1 LIGFRKYVALGLFAA
16 GVAPAFA
23 DVTVSVSRTTFNV
36 SEDGRQLAQD
46 EIVGL
51 ELAVA
56 DEAGNTAEF
65 RIEGTQID
73 PNDSEIRLYDVS
85 IRDKQTGEWRRF
97 CKPGPDGIA
106 MAFPLAG
113 TWTPSGRH
121 EDQPTFILT
130 CTAGAIGKCVR
141 FGYKPWKTTP
151 EGVSLWAYHEACTR
165 MVRADYC
172 GDGRSWTKDGTPID
186 LYDRLAI
193 QTEDHNDGMEFEAAW
208 GVDGA
213 HCVGRTRIPELLT
226 PDRLASV
233 CSRPPSVAQC
243 SREIMQKDTGVL
255 LLNNSQRR

>member
-1 LIGFRKYVALGLFAA
+1 MAA
-16 GVAPAFA
+16 GATPAFA
-23 DVTVSVSRTTFNV
+23 DVTVSVLRTEFNV
-36 SEDGRQLAQD
+36 SENGHQLAQD

-51 ELAVA
+51 ELTVA
-56 DEAGNTAEF
+56 DEAGNIADF
-65 RIEGTQID
+65 RVEGTRPDPID
-73 PNDSEIRLYDVS
+73 PEIRLYDVS
-85 IRDKQTGEWRRF
+85 VKDKQTGEWRRF
-97 CKPGPDGIA
+97 CQPGPDGIA

-151 EGVSLWAYHEACTR
+151 EGVSLWVYHEACTR

-193 QTEDHNDGMEFEAAW
+193 QTEDHSDGMEFEAAW

-213 HCVGRTRIPELLT
+213 HCVRHTRIPELLT
-226 PDRLASV
+226 ADRLASV

-243 SREIMQKDTGVL
+243 SRGILQQDSGVL
-255 LLNNSQRR
+255 LLNNSHR

>member
-1 LIGFRKYVALGLFAA
+1 LIGFRKYVALAFFAV
-16 GVAPAFA
+16 GVTPSFA
-23 DVTVSVSRTTFNV
+23 DVTVSVSRTEFNV
-36 SEDGRQLAQD
+36 SEDGRQLAQE

-56 DEAGNTAEF
+56 DEVGNTADF
-65 RIEGTQID
+65 RIEGTRID
-73 PNDSEIRLYDVS
+73 PTDAEIRLYDVS
-85 IRDKQTGEWRRF
+85 VRDKQTGEWRRF
-97 CKPGPDGIA
+97 CQPGPDGIA

-113 TWTPSGRH
+113 TWTASGRH

-151 EGVSLWAYHEACTR
+151 EGMSLWSYHEACTR

-186 LYDRLAI
+186 LYDRLGI

-213 HCVGRTRIPELLT
+213 HCVRHTRIPELLI
-226 PDRLASV
+226 PDRIATECKRQVSV
-233 CSRPPSVAQC
+233 AECSRA
-243 SREIMQKDTGVL
+243 IMQQDNRVL
-255 LLNNSQRR
+255 LLDNSHR

>member
-1 LIGFRKYVALGLFAA
+1 MGPSTYAALAFIAA
-16 GVAPAFA
+16 GAPPAFA
-23 DVTVSVSRTTFNV
+23 DVAVSVSRTEFNV
-36 SEDGRQLAQD
+36 SENGRRLAQD

-51 ELAVA
+51 ELTVA
-56 DEAGNTAEF
+56 DETGKTADF

-73 PNDSEIRLYDVS
+73 PTDSEIRLYDVS
-85 IRDKQTGEWRRF
+85 VKDKKTGEWQRF
-97 CKPGPDGIA
+97 CRPGPDGIA
-106 MAFPLAG
+106 MAFPLSG

-213 HCVGRTRIPELLT
+213 HCVKHTRIPELMT
-226 PDRLASV
+226 PDRLAAM
-233 CSRPPSVAQC
+233 CSRPVPIAQC
-243 SREIMQKDTGVL
+243 SRDIMQQDSGVL
-255 LLNNSQRR
+255 LLNNSHRR